1 MYHHWTDRFS
11 ISRERVTHQREQ
23 GGGVGRYPVIW
34 PRRKMELLNNSFI
47 VGILTKE
54 KKRVSV

>member
-1 MYHHWTDRFS
+1 MYHHWADRFS

-47 VGILTKE
+47 VGILTKQ
-54 KKRVSV
+54 KKG